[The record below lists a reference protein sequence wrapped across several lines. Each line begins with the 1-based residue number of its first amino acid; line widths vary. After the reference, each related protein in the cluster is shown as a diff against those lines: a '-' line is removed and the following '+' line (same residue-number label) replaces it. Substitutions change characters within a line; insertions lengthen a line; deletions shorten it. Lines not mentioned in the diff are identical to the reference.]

1 MVNYT
6 LTLQPFKFVWALLD
20 AVYNIDPITRACY
33 TTFKE
38 VFLGL
43 YIRVMQLQP
52 SAFINNVIFKFGD
65 IFDSVRDI
73 LLYVLND
80 SRGNFALPSDA
91 GLALGNAIYLLL
103 LPGP

>member
-43 YIRVMQLQP
+43 YIRVMQL
-52 SAFINNVIFKFGD
+52 
-65 IFDSVRDI
+65 
-73 LLYVLND
+73 
-80 SRGNFALPSDA
+80 
-91 GLALGNAIYLLL
+91 
-103 LPGP
+103 